1 MNQYFYIIIIFSI
14 FSMLLNYFFI
24 KSSNYFTRKEIS
36 QIQNVHEGKVS
47 RLGGIGVILSSIF
60 YSIISD
66 FDQLLFTIIIS
77 LIFIVPA
84 IIDDLHFK
92 INPYIRLLL
101 ILLSSF
107 IIIINFNILPQFD
120 FGSLNL
126 ILNNHFFQIIFFTL
140 ALACVI
146 NGQNIID
153 GTNGLSAL
161 TSLSIFS
168 SITFLSHTVG
178 DIELFYFSLFVSS
191 LIVSFLLFNYP
202 FGKIFLGDSGSY
214 FLGFISGYLIIK
226 IFSENADIPTWIAVI
241 ILFYPTLEV
250 VFSYLRKI
258 FSKTSPFYPDNKHL
272 HLKIYFLL
280 NSNNQISPKL
290 ANALVAP
297 FLTIIWLLPLVII
310 PFLLKFPQYS
320 FISMFFEI
328 GVYIFIY
335 YSIPNPE

>member
-1 MNQYFYIIIIFSI
+1 MQYKRMNQYFYILIIFSI
-14 FSMLLNYFFI
+14 FSMLLNYIFI
-24 KSSNYFTRKEIS
+24 KSSNYFTRNEVT
-36 QIQNVHEGKVS
+36 QIQNVHQGKVS

-60 YSIISD
+60 YSIIFD

-77 LIFIVPA
+77 FIFIIPA
-84 IIDDLHFK
+84 FIDDLHFK
-92 INPYIRLLL
+92 INPYIRLFL
-101 ILLSSF
+101 IILSSF

-146 NGQNIID
+146 NGQNMID

-178 DIELFYFSLFVSS
+178 DMELFHFSLFISS
-191 LIVSFLLFNYP
+191 LIISFLLFNFP

-226 IFSENADIPTWIAVI
+226 IFSENADIPT
-241 ILFYPTLEV
+241 
-250 VFSYLRKI
+250 
-258 FSKTSPFYPDNKHL
+258 
-272 HLKIYFLL
+272 
-280 NSNNQISPKL
+280 
-290 ANALVAP
+290 
-297 FLTIIWLLPLVII
+297 
-310 PFLLKFPQYS
+310 
-320 FISMFFEI
+320 
-328 GVYIFIY
+328 
-335 YSIPNPE
+335 